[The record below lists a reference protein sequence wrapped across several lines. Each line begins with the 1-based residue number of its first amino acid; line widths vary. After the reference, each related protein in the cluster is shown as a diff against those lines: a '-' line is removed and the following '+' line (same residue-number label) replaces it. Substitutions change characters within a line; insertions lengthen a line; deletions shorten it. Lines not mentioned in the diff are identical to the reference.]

1 MYKYDFTVKQGESF
15 IQDINFKSKTT
26 KKPITFIESAIAK
39 AQIRKHPGVDDLV
52 AEIDCDF
59 HRDKGKVSLYLDKQ
73 TTSNIAAGIYYYDL
87 TITEENNTIYYLE
100 GRFIIKKH
108 VTEVTND

>member
-1 MYKYDFTVKQGESF
+1 MYKYDFSVKQGESF

-26 KKPITFIESAIAK
+26 KKPIIFLESAFAK
-39 AQIRKHPGVDDLV
+39 AQIRKHPGAEELV

-59 HRDKGKVSLYLDKQ
+59 HTDKGKVCLYLDKQ
-73 TTSNIAAGIYYYDL
+73 ITSKITAGIYYYDL

-100 GRFIIKKH
+100 GKFIIKKH
-108 VTEVTND
+108 VTEVLNE